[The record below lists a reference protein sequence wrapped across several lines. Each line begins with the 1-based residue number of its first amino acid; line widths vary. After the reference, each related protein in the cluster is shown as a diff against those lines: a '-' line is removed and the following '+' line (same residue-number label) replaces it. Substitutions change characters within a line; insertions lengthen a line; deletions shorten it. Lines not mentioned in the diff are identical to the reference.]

1 MLKRQYM
8 YQIAR
13 AIGNS
18 KLTRAQRGHLVERML
33 EWMIPDNPA
42 MNVKAFRV
50 RSRTEVGVDY
60 DVQDYD
66 PDTD

>member
-18 KLTRAQRGHLVERML
+18 KLTRAQRGHIVERML

-50 RSRTEVGVDY
+50 RSRTEIGVDY

-66 PDTD
+66 TGAD

>member
-13 AIGNS
+13 AIGIS
-18 KLTRAQRGHLVERML
+18 GLTRQQRGLVAQRML

-50 RSRTEVGVDY
+50 RSRTETGVDY
-60 DVQDYD
+60 DLQDN
-66 PDTD
+66 DTGDD

>member
-8 YQIAR
+8 YHIAR

-50 RSRTEVGVDY
+50 RSRTEIGVDY
-60 DVQDYD
+60 DLQDNN
-66 PDTD
+66 PDAD

>member
-18 KLTRAQRGHLVERML
+18 KLTRAQRGHIVERML

-50 RSRTEVGVDY
+50 RSRTEIGVDY
-60 DVQDYD
+60 DLQDNNTSD
-66 PDTD
+66 D

>member
-18 KLTRAQRGHLVERML
+18 KLTRAQRGHIVERML

-50 RSRTEVGVDY
+50 RSRTETGVDY
-60 DVQDYD
+60 DLQDN
-66 PDTD
+66 DTGDD

>member
-13 AIGNS
+13 AIGIS
-18 KLTRAQRGHLVERML
+18 GLTRQQRGLVAQRML
-33 EWMIPDNPA
+33 DWMIPDNPA
-42 MNVKAFRV
+42 MNVHAFRV
-50 RSRTEVGVDY
+50 RSRTEKGIDY